1 MENRMRAL
9 LSLAAIV
16 ACALTAQAQDDAALE
31 LHLDFE
37 SDEAADVSGN
47 GRDGAVVGAPTVV
60 PGVVGDAW
68 EFDGGLQI
76 DLNDQLFKDPDR
88 ELSVRVW
95 LLPSDLD
102 TMRTIYDEGGAWTGF
117 TVRIMDGA
125 LEFATVCCDAAH
137 PPPEVIS
144 VDYTG
149 GDEWAEVAAVF
160 GQGQMLLYVNGLVV
174 GEQATDWAELG
185 GHGQAAGI
193 GNISPGDTAFGGGG
207 GFYVGLMDEFRVY
220 SRMLDAEELSLSV
233 DPMAS
238 DMVTMWARVRA
249 ATTPTTW

>member
-1 MENRMRAL
+1 MTNSTLTVLCLVGAL
-9 LSLAAIV
+9 
-16 ACALTAQAQDDAALE
+16 ACVLTSVAQDDPALE
-31 LHLDFE
+31 LHLDFD

-47 GRDGAVVGAPTVV
+47 DRDGVVVGAPTVV

-76 DLNDQLFKDPDR
+76 DLNDQLFMDPDP
-88 ELSVRVW
+88 ELSMRVW

-144 VDYTG
+144 VDYVA
-149 GDEWAEVAAVF
+149 DDWAEVAAVF
-160 GQGQMLLYVNGLVV
+160 GQGQMLLYVNGLLV
-174 GEQATDWAELG
+174 GELATDWAELG
-185 GHGQAAGI
+185 GHGQAAGV
-193 GNISPGDTAFGGGG
+193 GNISPGDTAFGAGG

-233 DPMAS
+233 SPGAS
-238 DMVTMWARVRA
+238 DMVTTWARVRGGGPSRA
-249 ATTPTTW
+249 R